1 MDLKKLE
8 VLLRAAD
15 NGSFVKTAQ
24 DLMYTQSGITHIIN
38 NMEKEL
44 GFPLFIR
51 TNKGVVCTEEAK
63 RILPLVRQLRNVNE
77 ALQQECS
84 LIRGVASGNVRI
96 ASYSSIAIHWLPTV
110 LESFKLDFPNV
121 HVQIQEA
128 ADIAEMEEWLA
139 NGYVDLCF
147 FSLIRSGPFEYI
159 DLVDDPMMVVL
170 YPGHPLAKKRAIAL
184 EDLKDEPLL
193 LATNPHGL
201 DYDVAKVLSEASFT
215 PRIEAT
221 SNLDHIIFSMVQ
233 HHLGISIEAAL
244 MLTDKENA
252 AVLRPFDP
260 PQSRRLVMAA
270 RSFRTLSP
278 AANQFVSH
286 TKAALRKMEPDRIL
300 F

>member
-15 NGSFVKTAQ
+15 
-24 DLMYTQSGITHIIN
+24 
-38 NMEKEL
+38 
-44 GFPLFIR
+44 
-51 TNKGVVCTEEAK
+51 
-63 RILPLVRQLRNVNE
+63 
-77 ALQQECS
+77 
-84 LIRGVASGNVRI
+84 
-96 ASYSSIAIHWLPTV
+96 
-110 LESFKLDFPNV
+110 
-121 HVQIQEA
+121 
-128 ADIAEMEEWLA
+128 

-170 YPGHPLAKKRAIAL
+170 YPGHPLTKKRAIAL

-193 LATNPHGL
+193 LATNPRGL

-270 RSFRTLSP
+270 RSVPHALPRRQPVCQPHEGGAAENGAGSDPVLILNCITIRGQTLCLP
-278 AANQFVSH
+278 RMVFKYVLF
-286 TKAALRKMEPDRIL
+286 TTRLRVPLLPKPIWL
-300 F
+300 QQQ

>member
-15 NGSFVKTAQ
+15 NG
-24 DLMYTQSGITHIIN
+24 
-38 NMEKEL
+38 
-44 GFPLFIR
+44 
-51 TNKGVVCTEEAK
+51 
-63 RILPLVRQLRNVNE
+63 
-77 ALQQECS
+77 
-84 LIRGVASGNVRI
+84 
-96 ASYSSIAIHWLPTV
+96 
-110 LESFKLDFPNV
+110 
-121 HVQIQEA
+121 
-128 ADIAEMEEWLA
+128 
-139 NGYVDLCF
+139 YVDLRF

-193 LATNPHGL
+193 
-201 DYDVAKVLSEASFT
+201 
-215 PRIEAT
+215 
-221 SNLDHIIFSMVQ
+221 
-233 HHLGISIEAAL
+233 
-244 MLTDKENA
+244 
-252 AVLRPFDP
+252 RPFDP

-278 AANQFVSH
+278 AATQFVSH

>member
-63 RILPLVRQLRNVNE
+63 QILPLVRQLRNVNE

-147 FSLIRSGPFEYI
+147 FSLIRSGPFE
-159 DLVDDPMMVVL
+159 
-170 YPGHPLAKKRAIAL
+170 
-184 EDLKDEPLL
+184 
-193 LATNPHGL
+193 
-201 DYDVAKVLSEASFT
+201 
-215 PRIEAT
+215 
-221 SNLDHIIFSMVQ
+221 
-233 HHLGISIEAAL
+233 
-244 MLTDKENA
+244 
-252 AVLRPFDP
+252 
-260 PQSRRLVMAA
+260 
-270 RSFRTLSP
+270 
-278 AANQFVSH
+278 
-286 TKAALRKMEPDRIL
+286 
-300 F
+300 

>member
-15 NGSFVKTAQ
+15 NG
-24 DLMYTQSGITHIIN
+24 
-38 NMEKEL
+38 
-44 GFPLFIR
+44 
-51 TNKGVVCTEEAK
+51 
-63 RILPLVRQLRNVNE
+63 
-77 ALQQECS
+77 
-84 LIRGVASGNVRI
+84 
-96 ASYSSIAIHWLPTV
+96 
-110 LESFKLDFPNV
+110 
-121 HVQIQEA
+121 
-128 ADIAEMEEWLA
+128 
-139 NGYVDLCF
+139 YVDLCF
-147 FSLIRSGPFEYI
+147 FPLIRGGPFEYI

-193 LATNPHGL
+193 LATNPRGL

-260 PQSRRLVMAA
+260 PQSRRLV
-270 RSFRTLSP
+270 SL
-278 AANQFVSH
+278 
-286 TKAALRKMEPDRIL
+286 
-300 F
+300 

>member
-8 VLLRAAD
+8 VLLRAA
-15 NGSFVKTAQ
+15 
-24 DLMYTQSGITHIIN
+24 
-38 NMEKEL
+38 
-44 GFPLFIR
+44 
-51 TNKGVVCTEEAK
+51 
-63 RILPLVRQLRNVNE
+63 
-77 ALQQECS
+77 
-84 LIRGVASGNVRI
+84 
-96 ASYSSIAIHWLPTV
+96 
-110 LESFKLDFPNV
+110 
-121 HVQIQEA
+121 
-128 ADIAEMEEWLA
+128 A

-193 LATNPHGL
+193 
-201 DYDVAKVLSEASFT
+201 
-215 PRIEAT
+215 
-221 SNLDHIIFSMVQ
+221 
-233 HHLGISIEAAL
+233 
-244 MLTDKENA
+244 
-252 AVLRPFDP
+252 RPFDP

>member
-1 MDLKKLE
+1 MDLKKLD
-8 VLLRAAD
+8 VLLRAA
-15 NGSFVKTAQ
+15 
-24 DLMYTQSGITHIIN
+24 
-38 NMEKEL
+38 
-44 GFPLFIR
+44 
-51 TNKGVVCTEEAK
+51 
-63 RILPLVRQLRNVNE
+63 
-77 ALQQECS
+77 
-84 LIRGVASGNVRI
+84 
-96 ASYSSIAIHWLPTV
+96 
-110 LESFKLDFPNV
+110 
-121 HVQIQEA
+121 
-128 ADIAEMEEWLA
+128 A

-193 LATNPHGL
+193 LATNPRGL

-270 RSFRTLSP
+270 RSPPPPTSLSATRRRRCGKWSRIGFCSDFELHNHSRQTLCLP
-278 AANQFVSH
+278 RMVFKYVLF
-286 TKAALRKMEPDRIL
+286 TTRLRVPLLPKPIWL
-300 F
+300 QQQ

>member
-24 DLMYTQSGITHIIN
+24 DLMSTQSGITHIIN

-51 TNKGVVCTEEAK
+51 TNKGVICTEEAK

-84 LIRGVASGNVRI
+84 LIRG
-96 ASYSSIAIHWLPTV
+96 
-110 LESFKLDFPNV
+110 
-121 HVQIQEA
+121 
-128 ADIAEMEEWLA
+128 
-139 NGYVDLCF
+139 
-147 FSLIRSGPFEYI
+147 GPFEYI
-159 DLVDDPMMVVL
+159 NLVDDPMMVVL

-193 LATNPHGL
+193 LATNPRGL

-278 AANQFVSH
+278 AANQFVNH

>member
-8 VLLRAAD
+8 VLLRAA
-15 NGSFVKTAQ
+15 
-24 DLMYTQSGITHIIN
+24 
-38 NMEKEL
+38 
-44 GFPLFIR
+44 
-51 TNKGVVCTEEAK
+51 
-63 RILPLVRQLRNVNE
+63 
-77 ALQQECS
+77 
-84 LIRGVASGNVRI
+84 
-96 ASYSSIAIHWLPTV
+96 
-110 LESFKLDFPNV
+110 
-121 HVQIQEA
+121 
-128 ADIAEMEEWLA
+128 A

-159 DLVDDPMMVVL
+159 NLVDDPMMVVL

-184 EDLKDEPLL
+184 EDLKGEPLL
-193 LATNPHGL
+193 LATNPRGL

-270 RSFRTLSP
+270 RSFRTLFP

>member
-15 NGSFVKTAQ
+15 NGSFIKTAQ

-147 FSLIRSGPFEYI
+147 FSLIRGGPFEYI

-193 LATNPHGL
+193 LATNPRGL
-201 DYDVAKVLSEASFT
+201 DYDVAKVLSEVSFT

-278 AANQFVSH
+278 AANQFVNH

>member
-15 NGSFVKTAQ
+15 NG
-24 DLMYTQSGITHIIN
+24 
-38 NMEKEL
+38 
-44 GFPLFIR
+44 
-51 TNKGVVCTEEAK
+51 
-63 RILPLVRQLRNVNE
+63 
-77 ALQQECS
+77 
-84 LIRGVASGNVRI
+84 
-96 ASYSSIAIHWLPTV
+96 
-110 LESFKLDFPNV
+110 
-121 HVQIQEA
+121 
-128 ADIAEMEEWLA
+128 
-139 NGYVDLCF
+139 YVDLCF
-147 FSLIRSGPFEYI
+147 FPLIRGGPFEYI

-193 LATNPHGL
+193 LAANPRGL

-278 AANQFVSH
+278 AANQFVNH